1 MNAQYIRNRKGGFT
15 LVEIMIVVSM
25 VGLLAGIAIPSMMRS
40 RTQAQKEGCIENLRQ
55 MDGAKQQWAMEKSQ
69 DSTATPVQADLQPYI
84 NRNGSGIMPI
94 CPAGSLGST
103 FPQCYSINDVGDM
116 PTCLIVPAT
125 HFITP

>member
-1 MNAQYIRNRKGGFT
+1 MKAQNIRKGGFT
-15 LVEIMIVVSM
+15 LVEIMIVVSI

-69 DSTATPVQADLQPYI
+69 DSTATPVQSDLQPYI

-103 FPQCYSINDVGDM
+103 FSQTYSINDVGDM